1 MMTNLR
7 NSLQNVQSV
16 SYYAYAAYEY
26 VGYFW
31 RAYFYFRYPRLNVQ
45 GTHKFPDQIPK
56 RAFSGFVI
64 QDGAALIFG
73 F

>member
-16 SYYAYAAYEY
+16 SYYAYADEY

-45 GTHKFPDQIPK
+45 GN
-56 RAFSGFVI
+56 A
-64 QDGAALIFG
+64 
-73 F
+73 

>member
-1 MMTNLR
+1 MSGGKETAMMTNLR
-7 NSLQNVQSV
+7 NSLQNVQPV

-45 GTHKFPDQIPK
+45 GN
-56 RAFSGFVI
+56 A
-64 QDGAALIFG
+64 
-73 F
+73 

>member
-26 VGYFW
+26 VGSFW
-31 RAYFYFRYPRLNVQ
+31 RAYFYFRYPPAECTRQRINSRIRFLKGRL
-45 GTHKFPDQIPK
+45 
-56 RAFSGFVI
+56 
-64 QDGAALIFG
+64 AASSFRTEPL
-73 F
+73 

>member
-31 RAYFYFRYPRLNVQ
+31 RAYFYFRYRRPNAAAASTGGVF
-45 GTHKFPDQIPK
+45 TKP
-56 RAFSGFVI
+56 FSFYP
-64 QDGAALIFG
+64 L
-73 F
+73 

>member
-1 MMTNLR
+1 MSGGKETAMMTNLR
-7 NSLQNVQSV
+7 NSLQNVYPI

-45 GTHKFPDQIPK
+45 GN
-56 RAFSGFVI
+56 A
-64 QDGAALIFG
+64 
-73 F
+73 